1 MPFIQVNV
9 KQQIEE
15 RKQSNPEFKKLW
27 DEMKSEREEN
37 KRTLEPSEF
46 QKFLEEQLNDP
57 EFKKEWDL
65 LEPERIKVR
74 KEIESQKIK

>member
-1 MPFIQVNV
+1 
-9 KQQIEE
+9 
-15 RKQSNPEFKKLW
+15 
-27 DEMKSEREEN
+27 MKSEREEN

-74 KEIESQKIK
+74 KEIESQKLNN